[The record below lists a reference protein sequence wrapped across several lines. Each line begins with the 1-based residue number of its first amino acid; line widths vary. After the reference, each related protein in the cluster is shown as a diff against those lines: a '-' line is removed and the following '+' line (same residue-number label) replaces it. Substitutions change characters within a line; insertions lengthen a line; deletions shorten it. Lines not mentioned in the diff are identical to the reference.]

1 VREWVIWFGAGRLA
15 ATALS
20 VIAVVA
26 GGAWLL
32 HGSPSPPES
41 SLPYA
46 ARNTPTTSASAPS
59 SVAVSTSIATQV
71 VVYVAGRVVVPGVYT
86 LPVPA
91 RVDDAVR
98 AAGGPAADADLDV
111 VNLAAVVHDGERVFV
126 PAVGQSIPDVVGVT
140 SSAGSTA
147 PTFPININ
155 TADGDQLDE
164 LPGVGP
170 ATAAA
175 IIARRQEHGPFQ
187 SVDELGDV
195 RGIGPAKLDA
205 IRGLVTV

>member
-1 VREWVIWFGAGRLA
+1 LA

-26 GGAWLL
+26 GATWLL

-46 ARNTPTTSASAPS
+46 ARSTSTTSAGAGPS
-59 SVAVSTSIATQV
+59 LTPSTSVPTEV
-71 VVYVAGRVVVPGVYT
+71 VVYVAGRVAAPGVYT

-98 AAGGPAADADLDV
+98 AAGGPTADADLDI

-126 PAVGQSIPDVVGVT
+126 PAVGQPIPDVAGVT
-140 SSAGSTA
+140 TPAGSTA
-147 PTFPININ
+147 PVFPININ
-155 TADGDQLDE
+155 TADTDQLDQ

-175 IIARRQEHGPFQ
+175 IIAQRQQHGPFQ
-187 SVDELGDV
+187 SIDELSDV